1 MKFHEIFFDLRKKA
15 GLSQNDVAEKLFLTR
30 QAVSRW
36 EQGGTVPEPETLVA
50 LSKLFGVS
58 VNTLLGSPRTLVC
71 QSCGMPLEDGI
82 LARETDGSFNEKYC
96 KWCWAGGAFTQECTL
111 EEMVEI
117 CLPHM
122 PLAKADPDACRTYM
136 RKLLPTLERW
146 NPAKIPMR
154 RAAPG

>member
-1 MKFHEIFFDLRKKA
+1 MKFHEVFSDLRKKA

-58 VNTLLGSPRTLVC
+58 VNTLLGTR
-71 QSCGMPLEDGI
+71 I
-82 LARETDGSFNEKYC
+82 HKYC

-146 NPAKIPMR
+146 NPA
-154 RAAPG
+154 

>member
-1 MKFHEIFFDLRKKA
+1 MKFHEVFSDLRKKA

-71 QSCGMPLEDGI
+71 QSC
-82 LARETDGSFNEKYC
+82 
-96 KWCWAGGAFTQECTL
+96 
-111 EEMVEI
+111 
-117 CLPHM
+117 
-122 PLAKADPDACRTYM
+122 
-136 RKLLPTLERW
+136 
-146 NPAKIPMR
+146 
-154 RAAPG
+154 